1 MQFTR
6 AAVVSGKMM
15 NEMKNKEKLKQC
27 AEVFLLRRHII
38 QQQRRAQRAPPY
50 PFQSSVG
57 SGEGSDRKLTL
68 DVDNA
73 YNTELTNHQESY
85 LQRSIEPFGSNKGSD
100 RKLIIDVDSECH
112 INLTNHQE
120 NCLQSPVEPY
130 GSSKCSD
137 MRLMVDVD
145 NACHIKHAN
154 HRETSCSGDVV
165 IDIEE
170 LQKYVGVQFISQV
183 GMCIEEATNVV
194 IPGTINSSNQSIVIP
209 NVAAVVVTIVAMVV
223 YTRILCDKALA
234 RVGLRSRSKEQN

>member
-57 SGEGSDRKLTL
+57 SGE
-68 DVDNA
+68 
-73 YNTELTNHQESY
+73 
-85 LQRSIEPFGSNKGSD
+85 GSD